1 MTKSDEKILQ
11 HLTPYKSVKNTYIM
25 DLSDT
30 YFCSIDKYNKDY
42 FMTTVFEKVSIWV
55 EKNGGKIQKLSGK
68 MTIRNRKGFIVR
80 IIFPCY
86 GKRDMKNIMA
96 TLY

>member
-1 MTKSDEKILQ
+1 MFKTEEKILKQ
-11 HLTPYKSVKNTYIM
+11 LTVY
-25 DLSDT
+25 DAGLSDT
-30 YFCSIDKYNKDY
+30 YFCSIYYKNKER
-42 FMTTVFEKVSIWV
+42 FMYSVYEKVAAWV
-55 EKNGGKIQKLSGK
+55 EKNGGKIQKLSDK
-68 MTIRNRKGFIVR
+68 KIINDRKGFIVR

>member
-1 MTKSDEKILQ
+1 MLKIDEKMLE
-11 HLTPYKSVKNTYIM
+11 HLTVYNTG
-25 DLSDT
+25 LSDT
-30 YFCSIDKYNKDY
+30 YFCSIYYKNKER
-42 FMTTVFEKVSIWV
+42 FMYSVYEKIAGLV
-55 EKNGGKIQKLSGK
+55 ERNGGSIQKLSDKKIIGE
-68 MTIRNRKGFIVR
+68 RKGFVVR

>member
-1 MTKSDEKILQ
+1 MLKSDEKILE
-11 HLTPYKSVKNTYIM
+11 HLTVYNT

-30 YFCSIDKYNKDY
+30 YFCSIYYKNKEK
-42 FMTTVFEKVSIWV
+42 FMWSVYEKVAAWV

-68 MTIRNRKGFIVR
+68 LIDGDRKGFVVR
-80 IIFPCY
+80 IMFPGY
-86 GKRDMKNIMA
+86 GRRDMKNIMA

>member
-1 MTKSDEKILQ
+1 M
-11 HLTPYKSVKNTYIM
+11 YSVY
-25 DLSDT
+25 
-30 YFCSIDKYNKDY
+30 
-42 FMTTVFEKVSIWV
+42 EKVAAWV

-68 MTIRNRKGFIVR
+68 IIDGDRKGFVVR

-86 GKRDMKNIMA
+86 WKRDMKNIMA